1 MSVCCFSLHSFS
13 LQLVKHFCKGPNAGR
28 EATRP
33 VLRPTADHIVSVQY
47 SYGAIK
53 HVWKMTMTITRSPIS
68 LHSKVSHFH
77 DCNNHSQ
84 NKITHSNRGHNM
96 HRLRR
101 GVTFAVCTEE
111 LVVSSGSRR
120 SGTHTHTR
128 THQHARRYKRSTL
141 TSRQYLE
148 NSNWD

>member
-1 MSVCCFSLHSFS
+1 M
-13 LQLVKHFCKGPNAGR
+13 
-28 EATRP
+28 
-33 VLRPTADHIVSVQY
+33 
-47 SYGAIK
+47 IK
-53 HVWKMTMTITRSPIS
+53 DVWNMTMTITRSPIS

-96 HRLRR
+96 HRLRQ

-120 SGTHTHTR
+120 SGTHTYAQAR
-128 THQHARRYKRSTL
+128 TAA
-141 TSRQYLE
+141 
-148 NSNWD
+148 